1 VGTIGLPIMDTR
13 ARVGGVEGGGDAGP
27 GEVGELLI
35 KGPQVMQ
42 GYWNKP
48 EETART
54 LEAGWLH
61 TGDMVSRDEEGYYHF
76 VERVKDMIK
85 YKGHGVYP
93 AELEDL
99 LVTHP
104 AVRECA
110 VVGKHDDLAGEIPV
124 AFVVQT
130 PGQAVTSE
138 ELIDFCR
145 ERIAPYKRIREVRF
159 VDELPKTPVGKL
171 LKRKIRTLL

>member
-1 VGTIGLPIMDTR
+1 
-13 ARVGGVEGGGDAGP
+13 
-27 GEVGELLI
+27 
-35 KGPQVMQ
+35 
-42 GYWNKP
+42 
-48 EETART
+48 
-54 LEAGWLH
+54 
-61 TGDMVSRDEEGYYHF
+61 
-76 VERVKDMIK
+76 MIK

-99 LVTHP
+99 LITHP
-104 AVRECA
+104 AIRECA

-124 AFVVQT
+124 AFVVQAA
-130 PGQAVTSE
+130 GQTITSE